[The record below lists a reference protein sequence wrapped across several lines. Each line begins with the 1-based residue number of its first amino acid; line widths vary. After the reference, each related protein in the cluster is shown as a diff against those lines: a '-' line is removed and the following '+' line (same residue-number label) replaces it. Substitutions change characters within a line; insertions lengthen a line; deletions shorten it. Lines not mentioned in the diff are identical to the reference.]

1 MSEIKPS
8 NRSPLLP
15 DRYPIQDFFICDV
28 TDAIPK
34 DDMGSMEHPIFSLSS
49 KPDRNIREY
58 EHNSVKITITP
69 SVQGL
74 ATIHDKDILIF
85 CISQLVAKM
94 NAGAPMH
101 KTVHLKAY
109 DLLVSTNRNTDG
121 RGYEQLEAALD
132 RLSGTRIKTNIKT
145 NQEAIKEGFGLIDSW
160 RVIRNSKSERM
171 SEIQITLSDWV
182 FNAVLG
188 REVLTLHRDYFRLR
202 KPLERRIYEL
212 GRKHCGKQDEWT
224 ISLELL
230 RKKCGSG
237 SEDFEFRRLVGV
249 ICKED
254 AQHKHI
260 PDYAVSLDG
269 DNVRFVNRNTMKPLP
284 AHETTFFP
292 TLDPETYNDARIVA
306 PGYDV
311 YGLEQDWRNFWVE
324 SGKPELKS
332 ADAAF
337 IGFCKSRYKRNQ
349 DRE

>member
-1 MSEIKPS
+1 MSDAKPS

-34 DDMGSMEHPIFSLSS
+34 DDMGSMEHPIFSLST

-58 EHNSVKITITP
+58 EHNGVKITVTP
-69 SVQGL
+69 SVLGL
-74 ATIHDKDILIF
+74 ATIHDKDILIY

-94 NAGAPMH
+94 NAGEKLH
-101 KTVHLKAY
+101 KTLHLKAY

-121 RGYEQLEAALD
+121 RGYEQLETALD

-145 NQEAIKEGFGLIDSW
+145 NDERIKEGFGLIDNW
-160 RVIRNSKSERM
+160 KVIRHSKSERM
-171 SEIQITLSDWV
+171 SEIQISLSDWV

-212 GRKHCGKQDEWT
+212 GRKHCGKQDEWA

-230 RKKCGSG
+230 KKKCGSA

-254 AQHKHI
+254 AQYKHI
-260 PDYAVSLDG
+260 PDYAVVIDG
-269 DNVRFVNRNTMKPLP
+269 DNVRFVNRHTMKPLP
-284 AHETTFFP
+284 AHDTTFFP
-292 TLDPETYNDARIVA
+292 TLHPETYNDARIVA
-306 PGYDV
+306 PVTMFMRLSLNG
-311 YGLEQDWRNFWVE
+311 GISGSKAASRN
-324 SGKPELKS
+324 
-332 ADAAF
+332 
-337 IGFCKSRYKRNQ
+337 
-349 DRE
+349 